1 MNMKQLRYVLALA
14 REGSFSRAAESL
26 GITQPSLS
34 QYIKKVETEQGVRL
48 FDRTGGDVR
57 LTDAG
62 RVYVDAGRRIL
73 DMEQQ
78 LERRIEDL
86 TEFRS
91 GSIVVGASPHRC
103 IYLMPEIVKRF
114 QKLYPGMHLVIEE
127 RWGASLLDDA
137 EHGEFDLCIANLPVD
152 DRIFRYELMM
162 KEEVLLAVKT
172 DTPLC
177 ERLRKNTVKTDGRE
191 YPAVDFRELAGE
203 PFVTLAET
211 QPTQKRLD
219 EICSEVG
226 FEVHPAA
233 ECRTI
238 ETQIAMVKAGIG
250 MALVPSGIARN
261 STADGISY
269 FSFIQSIPYRDMA
282 VVYRREQYLSRA
294 VRDLIGI
301 MTSL

>member
-14 REGSFSRAAESL
+14 HEGSFSRAAESL